1 MNSIADISSKSL
13 RDKIYTIFEGK
24 FPKISMFNMICHLYT
39 LYLYNNMDDHI
50 PEISYIRHGRNLKFY
65 KDTIGCLIQNAYI
78 NYDFSKNSIK
88 INGKKYLNVEEFYNN
103 TKKQFDEQ
111 KLIDGYVNTLEN
123 YDYIN
128 SFDNLIYT
136 QMYEVKEIDDRLFP
150 KLLPKYMFGKKLLE
164 DSKAGM
170 SFNGYGNEN
179 HFVRFFFENVFTPNG
194 IINHIS
200 GNADNYNM
208 ETIKKISNL
217 FYKVADTLS
226 DGLLRENKLIEIE
239 MLS

>member
-1 MNSIADISSKSL
+1 MVGCL
-13 RDKIYTIFEGK
+13 PR
-24 FPKISMFNMICHLYT
+24 
-39 LYLYNNMDDHI
+39 
-50 PEISYIRHGRNLKFY
+50 R
-65 KDTIGCLIQNAYI
+65 CLIQNAYI

-150 KLLPKYMFGKKLLE
+150 KLLPKYMFGK
-164 DSKAGM
+164 SC
-170 SFNGYGNEN
+170 
-179 HFVRFFFENVFTPNG
+179 
-194 IINHIS
+194 
-200 GNADNYNM
+200 
-208 ETIKKISNL
+208 
-217 FYKVADTLS
+217 
-226 DGLLRENKLIEIE
+226 
-239 MLS
+239 

>member
-1 MNSIADISSKSL
+1 
-13 RDKIYTIFEGK
+13 
-24 FPKISMFNMICHLYT
+24 
-39 LYLYNNMDDHI
+39 
-50 PEISYIRHGRNLKFY
+50 
-65 KDTIGCLIQNAYI
+65 
-78 NYDFSKNSIK
+78 
-88 INGKKYLNVEEFYNN
+88 
-103 TKKQFDEQ
+103 
-111 KLIDGYVNTLEN
+111 
-123 YDYIN
+123 
-128 SFDNLIYT
+128 
-136 QMYEVKEIDDRLFP
+136 
-150 KLLPKYMFGKKLLE
+150 
-164 DSKAGM
+164 M